1 MNYIYFLIEVLF
13 VLLLLI
19 LFYKIGKKD
28 GLFNYIGFMS
38 SLLSV
43 IMFKSIDILS
53 FEVSLGI
60 PILMPLFVCSNIIVQ
75 RYGIDE
81 IMKIIKSF
89 IFPYIFT
96 IIILSLTSLLSSSE
110 YNLITN
116 NAFNNLFGYNL
127 ENLRLIVSGLLSVG
141 FMLWYNA
148 YIYYYIRK
156 NRNKYLFSNIGSML
170 IIQFIE
176 SVIFVFIAYIGTFDI
191 NVLLG
196 MIIIRYLLKVV
207 IGFISLIPISIVL
220 KIK

>member
-1 MNYIYFLIEVLF
+1 MNYIYFLIEVLL

-60 PILMPLFVCSNIIVQ
+60 PILMSLFVCSNIIVQ

>member
-1 MNYIYFLIEVLF
+1 MNCIFIFIEIIFIFLLM
-13 VLLLLI
+13 I
-19 LFYKIGKKD
+19 LFYKLGKKD
-28 GLFNYIGFMS
+28 GLFNYISFMS
-38 SLLSV
+38 ALLSI

-53 FEVSLGI
+53 FEVDLGI
-60 PILMPLFVCSNIIVQ
+60 PVLTAIFVCSNIVIQ

-81 IMKIIKSF
+81 AKKVIKSF
-89 IFPYIFT
+89 VFPYICT
-96 IIILSLTSLLSSSE
+96 IIILSLTSLVGSSE

-156 NRNKYLFSNIGSML
+156 NKNKYLFSNIGSML
-170 IIQFIE
+170 IIQFME
-176 SVIFVFIAYIGTFDI
+176 SIIFVFIAYIGTFSI
-191 NVLLG
+191 NILFG
-196 MIIIRYLLKVV
+196 MIVIRYLLKVI
-207 IGFISLIPISIVL
+207 IGFIGLFPVGVIL

>member
-1 MNYIYFLIEVLF
+1 MNYLYLLIEVIF
-13 VLLLLI
+13 VFLLMI
-19 LFYKIGKKD
+19 LFYKLGKKD

-43 IMFKSIDILS
+43 IMFKSIDMLS
-53 FEVSLGI
+53 FEVDLGI
-60 PILMPLFVCSNIIVQ
+60 PVLMTLFVCSNIIVQ

-81 IMKIIKSF
+81 IKKIIKSF
-89 IFPYIFT
+89 VFPYIFT
-96 IIILSLTSLLSSSE
+96 IIILSLTSLIGSSE
-110 YNLITN
+110 YNLTTN
-116 NAFNNLFGYNL
+116 NAFNSLFGYDL

-156 NRNKYLFSNIGSML
+156 NKNKYIFSNIGSML

-176 SVIFVFIAYIGTFDI
+176 SIIFVFIAYIGSFDI
-191 NVLLG
+191 NVLFG
-196 MIIIRYLLKVV
+196 MIVIRYLLKVA
-207 IGFISLIPISIVL
+207 IGFISLLPISVIL

>member
-1 MNYIYFLIEVLF
+1 MNYIYLLIEVIF
-13 VLLLLI
+13 IFLLMI

-53 FEVSLGI
+53 FRIDLGV
-60 PILMPLFVCSNIIVQ
+60 PILMVLFVCSNIIIQ

-81 IMKIIKSF
+81 IKKVIKSF
-89 IFPYIFT
+89 VFPYMFT
-96 IIILSLTSLLSSSE
+96 IIILSLTSLIGSSE
-110 YNLITN
+110 YNLTSN

-127 ENLRLIVSGLLSVG
+127 ENLRIIVSGLLSVG

-148 YIYYYIRK
+148 YVYYYIRK
-156 NRNKYLFSNIGSML
+156 NKNKYLFSNIGSML

-176 SVIFVFIAYIGTFDI
+176 SIVFVLVAYIGTFDI
-191 NVLLG
+191 NILFG
-196 MIIIRYLLKVV
+196 MVVIRYLLKIV
-207 IGFISLIPISIVL
+207 IGFISLFPIRIIL